1 MADYAA
7 PLPAHALDTPRV
19 AIRPLLRNVYLWMT
33 AGLGLTAVVAYFC
46 ANTQALLD
54 LWDSPWIA
62 FGALIGQLI
71 LVVVLST
78 QIMRLSPAAA
88 TLIFLAY
95 AALTGF
101 SLTGIVLYYDVGTL
115 TIAFATAASL
125 FGVMSIVG
133 AFTKLDLTNVRTYLF
148 IGLIGLLVAMLINI
162 FLGSDTFD
170 IVISIIGVLI
180 FTGLTAADTQK
191 IVRLSSDPRLEG
203 DGGVLLARL
212 SIIGALMLY
221 LDFLNLFLFLLR
233 IFGRRQ

>member
-1 MADYAA
+1 VADYAA
-7 PLPAHALDTPRV
+7 PRPVSAFDTPRV

-33 AGLGLTAVVAYFC
+33 AGLALTAFVAYLS

-78 QIMRLSPAAA
+78 QIMRLSPSAA

-115 TIAFATAASL
+115 TIAFVTAASL
-125 FGVMSIVG
+125 FGVMTIVG
-133 AFTKLDLTNVRTYLF
+133 AFTTLDLTKVRTYLF

-162 FLGSDTFD
+162 FIGSDTFD
-170 IVISIIGVLI
+170 IVISIIGVVI

-203 DGGVLLARL
+203 DGGALLARL
-212 SIIGALMLY
+212 SILGALMLY